1 MASVAKAQTRRRR
14 RTETGVVTAA
24 HLTPK
29 TIKVRIEYLVRHAT
43 YGKYLRRSRV
53 LHAHDERQEAGPGDR
68 VLVMECRPVSKTK
81 TWRLVRVLQAAPKD

>member
-1 MASVAKAQTRRRR
+1 M
-14 RTETGVVTAA
+14 VTAA

-29 TIKVRIEYLVRHAT
+29 TIKVRVEYLVRHEA

-53 LHAHDERQEAGPGDR
+53 LHAHDERQEAGLGDR